1 MDRHRQVDSMHLR
14 ILYRVFGRY
23 PIPTR
28 QPSGGPQK
36 VGRAVECRATP
47 WPTVTKPL
55 DAKLVTGTYV
65 RRGVTNTLTSVWYV
79 G

>member
-23 PIPTR
+23 SIPTR
-28 QPSGGPQK
+28 QPSGDPQK
-36 VGRAVECRATP
+36 VGRTGECR
-47 WPTVTKPL
+47 VTAAKPL